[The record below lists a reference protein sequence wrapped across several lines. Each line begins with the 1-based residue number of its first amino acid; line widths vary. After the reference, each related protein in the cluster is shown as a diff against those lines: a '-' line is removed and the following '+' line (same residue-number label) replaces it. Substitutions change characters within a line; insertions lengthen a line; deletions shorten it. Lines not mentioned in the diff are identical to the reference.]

1 MGAAFGTRKGCMTAD
16 KRKEMCS
23 ETGRRACLLMKNFF
37 EALRLKNLHDKFIIP
52 CYPQI
57 R

>member
-1 MGAAFGTRKGCMTAD
+1 MTAD